1 MSQKVHNGKKFG
13 NLSLPLGFIA
23 LDLYLLF
30 LKGVSNPLQ
39 VTLIWVSLIIFVLIA
54 VTPIRK
60 PGRQS

>member
-39 VTLIWVSLIIFVLIA
+39 VTLIWVSLLKLESWKS
-54 VTPIRK
+54 R
-60 PGRQS
+60 